1 MAQLVGRSFLTSK
14 IHCFNSDNKK
24 LSTVLKRRKR
34 GSLVKWWLP
43 TPEVRGSNSI
53 IGKIYIER
61 LPSTALKKQR
71 KKGDGNGLY
80 KKYIISFY
88 FRDLAVPKL
97 CEEPGSAGHG
107 IVRVVVG
114 GRRRKR
120 PHPHELGHSVGHS
133 VRFCSVVD
141 VLLAAA
147 VVVVVVL
154 VSGTNS
160 FFVKLKQCRSTPE
173 SHIKL

>member
-147 VVVVVVL
+147 VVFVL
-154 VSGTNS
+154 ASGTNS
-160 FFVKLKQCRSTPE
+160 FVVILKQCRSTPE